1 VGVLVVVVMVVEEGS
16 RSEEVSVFIEILG
29 VMFRAVLVEQL
40 IIILVLKTVPIAQSS
55 VVCN

>member
-1 VGVLVVVVMVVEEGS
+1 VVVLVVVKVGEEGS
-16 RSEEVSVFIEILG
+16 RGDEVSAFIEILG

-40 IIILVLKTVPIAQSS
+40 IIILVLKTVPIAQLS